1 MWKIQSRLKNTLINK
16 NIYRL
21 INPKI
26 YHTDSDYKKDQISNF
41 VFILFKFSIQLLD
54 LEIEGQLHFY

>member
-26 YHTDSDYKKDQISNF
+26 YHTDLEYKKDQKSNF